1 MRHRLPG
8 LFILWTLSLFWIPF
22 LSAQDDIRE
31 LKLRDWEPK
40 SMLVT
45 KTTIVEKPRFPV
57 TDIHNHLGGGK
68 QTLTPERVQKYLTEM
83 DEAGVR
89 TVVNLDGGWGDR
101 LQETLAALDQAHPG
115 RFATFALVNFD
126 GIDEEGWTAREV
138 QRLEAGFKMGARGL
152 KIPKTLG
159 LRYKYKD
166 GQIMPVD
173 DAKLDPIWET
183 CGKHHKPVVIHV
195 SDPAAFFTPLDRFNE
210 RWHELNANPH
220 WLFFGPQYPARQ
232 EILDQLHRAIAKHPQ
247 TTFVNT
253 HFGNNAEDLKAVGEQ
268 LDKYP
273 NMYVDF
279 DARISELGRQPYS
292 ARKFFI
298 KYQDRILFG
307 TDTTPRRDA
316 FRIYY
321 RFLETDDEYFDC
333 AASHH
338 LQGFWRIYG
347 IFLPDD
353 VLEKIYYKNAE
364 KILNAAQPA
373 ETNKQVLKLTPVPQA
388 LHVVKATADFEIT
401 GDGKHEAW
409 TKTEWQSLYRR
420 NGAGLPLLEE
430 AANKTRMK
438 LLYSAKGLYVLF
450 EGADAKLT
458 ASIDRDFANLWEE
471 DCFELFLWPDEKQPS
486 YFEYEISPLNHELP
500 LLISSQDGQRRRW
513 QPWYFDQDG
522 GEATRKVR
530 RATSTTGGEKKSGST
545 ITGWQAELFI
555 PYGMLQPLPNVP
567 PKPGTHWRANFY
579 RVDHDDKQTTG
590 WSWVPV
596 RGSFHDLEK
605 FGTLAFQ

>member
-1 MRHRLPG
+1 MRYRRLNLFLVLVTG
-8 LFILWTLSLFWIPF
+8 LCAIAKLP
-22 LSAQDDIRE
+22 AEDDIKE

-68 QTLTPERVQKYLTEM
+68 KYLTPERVQKYLTEM

-89 TVVNLDGGWGDR
+89 TVVNLDGGWGER

-115 RFATFALVNFD
+115 RFATFALVNFE
-126 GIDEEGWTAREV
+126 GIDDEGWTAREV
-138 QRLEAGFKMGARGL
+138 QRLEEGFKLGARGL

-159 LRYKYKD
+159 LGYKYKD
-166 GQIMPVD
+166 GKIMPVD
-173 DAKLDPIWET
+173 DPKLDAIWET
-183 CGKHHKPVVIHV
+183 CGKHQKPVVIHV
-195 SDPAAFFTPLDRFNE
+195 SDPAAFFTPLDRYNE

-220 WLFFGPQYPARQ
+220 WLFYGPQYPQRQ

-247 TTFVNT
+247 TKFVNT

-292 ARKFFI
+292 ARRFFI

-333 AASHH
+333 RDSHH

-353 VLEKIYYKNAE
+353 VLEKIYYQNAE
-364 KILNAAQPA
+364 KVLGSTKPPEAG
-373 ETNKQVLKLTPVPQA
+373 KQALKLNPSPQT
-388 LHVVKATADFEIT
+388 LQIKSTADFDIT
-401 GDGKHEAW
+401 GDGKNEAW
-409 TKTEWQSLYRR
+409 SRTEWKSLYRR
-420 NGAGLPLLEE
+420 NGAGLPLLVEP
-430 AANKTRMK
+430 ANKTQMK
-438 LLYSAKGLYVLF
+438 MLYSDTGLYVLF
-450 EGADAKLT
+450 EGADAKVT
-458 ASIDRDFANLWEE
+458 ATIDRDFANLWEE
-471 DCFELFLWPDEKQPS
+471 DCFELFLWPDDKQPS

-500 LLISSQDGQRRRW
+500 LLISAQDGKRRRW

-522 GEATRKVR
+522 GETTRKVR
-530 RATSTTGGEKKSGST
+530 RATSVIGGDKTSGAT
-545 ITGWQAELFI
+545 ISSWTAELFI
-555 PYGMLQPLPNVP
+555 PYGMLQPLANVP
-567 PKPGTHWRANFY
+567 PKPGTTWRANFY
-579 RVDHDDKQTTG
+579 RVDHDDKKSTG

-605 FGTLAFQ
+605 FGTLAFE